1 MEKLKMKS
9 KNIANENYQKLAA
22 LFPNA
27 VTETITGYDDDGNA
41 VIERAID
48 KDVLMQEIATSV
60 VEGREERYQ
69 FTWPDKKKAILTAN
83 APINKTLR
91 PCKEESVDFDNTENL
106 YIEGDNLEVLKLL
119 QETYLGKIKMI
130 YIDPPYNTGNDF
142 VYNDDFKSDIEE
154 YVANS
159 GQQDEAGNR
168 LVQNTENNGRFHTD
182 WLNMFFPRIK
192 IARQLLR
199 DDGVI
204 FVSIDNYEIDNC
216 KKVLDEVFGSS
227 NMLHMCVW
235 DLGTGTAA
243 GHFTRSHEYVLVY
256 AKNKDILDNFYAISD
271 ENIVHG
277 ALKKISKA
285 NPASEITF
293 PEGFPFEGQ
302 DAVFTG
308 KLGGSEEEFII
319 SDKMEFKN
327 GKLVK
332 PTIIKAGWGMKRQVI
347 DWIQGKETYDSKGQ
361 KVIRFYFN
369 SQGILF
375 YEKERGTYN
384 PKSVIKEMGST
395 KNGTKELES
404 IFGFSPFPFPKPS
417 SLIGYFI
424 RFATKSD
431 DIILDFFSGS
441 GTTGQS
447 VMQVNKE
454 NNGNRKFILIQVPE
468 STTKDSEAYL
478 NGYMNICEIGKD
490 RLRKIGKDINEQIDF
505 SGKLDVGFRVFKLD
519 SSNME
524 DIFYRPSEFNQESL
538 FAISENIKPNRTA
551 EDLLFQVM
559 LDLGVLLSSK
569 IEEEVISGKSVYSIA
584 DGFLIA
590 CFDADITDQT
600 VTEIA
605 KRKPYYA
612 VFRDSGMATDSV
624 ATNFDQIFETYSP
637 NTVRRIL

>member
-1 MEKLKMKS
+1 MKS

-216 KKVLDEVFGSS
+216 KKVLDEVFGSA

-454 NNGNRKFILIQVPE
+454 NSGNRKFILIQVPE

-524 DIFYRPSEFNQESL
+524 DVFYRPSEFNQESL
-538 FAISENIKPNRTA
+538 FAISENIKPDRTA